1 MRWSAAYFQSLS
13 IVFSLADKN
22 KMYKTLEYWSRD
34 MLNFEFLEK
43 GLEVAPP
50 PHFVNDFSR
59 KMFLKLLTDQFSL
72 PGCLYFWRYWS
83 IGVLQ
88 LFVKQDVMS

>member
-1 MRWSAAYFQSLS
+1 
-13 IVFSLADKN
+13 
-22 KMYKTLEYWSRD
+22 

-72 PGCLYFWRYWS
+72 PGCLYFWRY
-83 IGVLQ
+83 
-88 LFVKQDVMS
+88 